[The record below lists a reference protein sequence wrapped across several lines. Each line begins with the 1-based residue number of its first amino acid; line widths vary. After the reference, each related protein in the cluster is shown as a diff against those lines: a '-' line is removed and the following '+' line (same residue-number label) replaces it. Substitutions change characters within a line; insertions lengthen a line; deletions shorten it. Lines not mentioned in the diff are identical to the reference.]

1 MGIATIRAHSAKTT
15 ALPIRQAKPPRHLR
29 EDVSIQYVPASVR
42 EKRERRAMR
51 MIGATTAALIL
62 IAATVIGSRAYAAA
76 FEVAA
81 SPARF
86 ELTGKSGQRVG
97 QSVDIYNVGGVAT
110 EVSVRTIDWTF
121 SEDGKI
127 GFHDE
132 LLPNSCRE
140 WVTLERKTVKIGAR
154 SKKAFRFQVEVPAGA
169 AKRECRFMLAVEGIE
184 PAHKAL
190 IESGGASLSLP
201 VSGRLALAVYVA
213 VNGAQPTLEYKDVK
227 MIDRDGKRM
236 PVVMVTNTGDAHGR
250 LDGSLEAKD
259 AKGIEFELVPDGTPI
274 LPGQTR
280 LIGLA
285 PKTEGKTA
293 PIVPAYPMAAKGAL
307 DWDRGS
313 FKIAAEFKQ

>member
-1 MGIATIRAHSAKTT
+1 MAVISLRAHSAKKI
-15 ALPIRQAKPPRHLR
+15 ASPPRHLR
-29 EDVSIQYVPASVR
+29 EHVPMRYPRYINGAER
-42 EKRERRAMR
+42 DARERRVMR
-51 MIGATTAALIL
+51 LLGLCVTVVIL
-62 IAATVIGSRAYAAA
+62 SAAA
-76 FEVAA
+76 MLSTRAFAASFEVAA

-86 ELTGKSGQRVG
+86 ELTGKSAQRVG
-97 QSVDIYNVGGVAT
+97 QSVDIYNVGGTAT
-110 EVSVRTIDWTF
+110 EVSVRTIDWTY
-121 SEDGKI
+121 SEDGRI

-154 SKKAFRFQVEVPAGA
+154 SKKAFRFQVEVPEGA

-184 PAHKAL
+184 PAHRAL

-213 VNGAQPTLEYKDVK
+213 VNGAQPTLEFKEVK
-227 MIDRDGKRM
+227 MIDRDGKRT

-259 AKGIEFELVPDGTPI
+259 ANGVEFELVPDGTPI

-285 PKTEGKTA
+285 PKAEGKAA
-293 PIVPAYPMAAKGAL
+293 PVVPAYPMNAKGAL